1 MSVRE
6 RGALALRLT
15 TAAVKLGAYLAE
27 DTGALARW
35 EATCRAEIDV
45 VFRARNN
52 ITTGVSISVE
62 NLRAAVQLAERLTD
76 MAEATDDGP
85 RG

>member
-35 EATCRAEIDV
+35 EATFRDDIDEV
-45 VFRARNN
+45 LRARNN
-52 ITTGVSISVE
+52 ITVGASISME
-62 NLRAAVQLAERLTD
+62 NLRSAVKLGERLAD
-76 MAEATDDGP
+76 VAETVDDDPG
-85 RG
+85 G